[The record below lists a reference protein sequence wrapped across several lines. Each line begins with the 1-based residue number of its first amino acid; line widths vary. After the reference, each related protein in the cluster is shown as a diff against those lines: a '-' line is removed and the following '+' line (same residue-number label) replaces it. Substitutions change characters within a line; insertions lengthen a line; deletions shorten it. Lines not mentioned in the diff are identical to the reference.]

1 MSPVG
6 PRMPLRTL
14 GKNKLLS
21 FDEPTLPMRLSGTT
35 LFTLCCWEGSWRAPW
50 RAVGSRLPMTKLPIQ
65 EPQCTSFRPRHTVG
79 RVYRAGR
86 GRVVWGASQQ
96 KSASLWADP
105 FGEYLLGAW
114 QVQVTHFVRG
124 IDQ

>member
-6 PRMPLRTL
+6 PRMPSRTL
-14 GKNKLLS
+14 GKNKWLS

-35 LFTLCCWEGSWRAPW
+35 LFTLCCWEGSWQSPRE
-50 RAVGSRLPMTKLPIQ
+50 GSRQRTHNDQAPDPGIPLH
-65 EPQCTSFRPRHTVG
+65 SFRPWHTVG

-86 GRVVWGASQQ
+86 RRIVWVASQQ
-96 KSASLWADP
+96 RSASLWADP
-105 FGEYLLGAW
+105 FGEYLQGAW
-114 QVQVTHFVRG
+114 QVQVTHFVHG